1 MPTAAAA
8 VSEPT
13 FPSQRV
19 LAFRGALLL
28 LFGLV
33 EGALLLFAFH
43 LPHVTT
49 SVLVLI
55 LAGFVLADG
64 LATLFEAVAAMN
76 RGGRWIGPGA
86 NTVAGIAACVIV
98 LFVTHH
104 PLRTFASWVL
114 VTGVL
119 EAWTAL
125 WPCRASRARTAA
137 ATVSV
142 TVGILV
148 LVGPFHDNARL
159 ILAMAVYG
167 LITGAL
173 RLQAALRAT
182 AH

>member
-1 MPTAAAA
+1 MPTAATA

-19 LAFRGALLL
+19 LAVRGALLL

-33 EGALLLFAFH
+33 EAALLLFAFH
-43 LPHVTT
+43 LPRVTT
-49 SVLVLI
+49 SLLVLV
-55 LAGFVLADG
+55 LAGFVFADG
-64 LATLFEAVAAMN
+64 LATLFEAVATMN
-76 RGGRWIGPGA
+76 RGGRWVGPAA
-86 NTVAGIAACVIV
+86 NTVAGIAAAVIV

-119 EAWTAL
+119 EVWTTL
-125 WPCRASRARTAA
+125 WPGGASRLRIAA
-137 ATVSV
+137 AAISV
-142 TVGILV
+142 AVGLLV

-167 LITGAL
+167 LIVGAL
-173 RLQAALRAT
+173 RLQAGLRAT